1 MASDLQLLRVV
12 AFNAEGQPVL
22 VPLERWRLQ
31 YSERRATLELKCS
44 GYSRIYDLRTELAS
58 VAPMDSRKK
67 VSLGKTLGRVALT
80 GLVHGRH
87 GAAADLRWGGLDR
100 DEVVTLMLFFRDTTT
115 VQIDLESDEVEALLE
130 MVPESV
136 ASEEAYEAATAVVR
150 RINAMV
156 EDGPR
161 VVIELDAK
169 TAKLTDELAALRP
182 KIQSGESFD
191 ERQAARERCGVIE
204 RELVE
209 LQSTRVAVVYT
220 LAFRGKDVGSALA
233 KPSVLSPAAGAGQGG
248 GAAAPTAV
256 APLATVA
263 PAPAPVSKPAAPVQP
278 ATARPSVRKS
288 GPGMVVKTLVFLLGA
303 FVGCVA
309 ALMSMV
315 FFGPWGLILSPVTI
329 IGAGW
334 LAVKMLKNL
343 MSR

>member
-22 VPLERWRLQ
+22 VPLERWKLQ
-31 YSERRATLELKCS
+31 YSERRATLALKCS
-44 GYSRIYDLRTELAS
+44 GYSRTYDLRTELAS

-115 VQIDLESDEVEALLE
+115 VQIDLESDEVQALLE

-161 VVIELDAK
+161 VVGELDAK
-169 TAKLTDELAALRP
+169 TSKLADELAALRP
-182 KIQSGESFD
+182 KVESGESFD
-191 ERQAARERCGVIE
+191 ERQAARERWGTIE
-204 RELVE
+204 RELAE

-220 LAFRGKDVGSALA
+220 LAFQGKDGGTAHA
-233 KPSVLSPAAGAGQGG
+233 KPSVPLPAAGAGQGG
-248 GAAAPTAV
+248 GAAAATSV

-263 PAPAPVSKPAAPVQP
+263 PAPVSRPAAPIQP
-278 ATARPSVRKS
+278 AAARPSVRRS
-288 GPGMVVKTLVFLLGA
+288 GPGMVVKTLVFVLGA

>member
-22 VPLERWRLQ
+22 VPLERWKLQ
-31 YSERRATLELKCS
+31 YSERRATLEIKCS
-44 GYSRIYDLRTELAS
+44 GYSRTYDLRTELAS

-80 GLVHGRH
+80 GLVQGRH

-100 DEVVTLMLFFRDTTT
+100 DEVVTFMLFFRDTTT
-115 VQIDLESDEVEALLE
+115 VQIELESDEVEALLQ

-156 EDGPR
+156 EDGLR
-161 VVIELDAK
+161 VVGELDAK
-169 TAKLTDELAALRP
+169 TARLTDELAALRP
-182 KIQSGESFD
+182 KVESGESFD

-204 RELVE
+204 RELAE

-220 LAFRGKDVGSALA
+220 LAFQGKDVGTEHT
-233 KPSVLSPAAGAGQGG
+233 KPSAPVAAAGAGQGG
-248 GAAAPTAV
+248 GAAAVTSV
-256 APLATVA
+256 APLASVA
-263 PAPAPVSKPAAPVQP
+263 PAPAPISRPEVPVPPSAVQ
-278 ATARPSVRKS
+278 PSVRKS
-288 GPGMVVKTLVFLLGA
+288 GLGMVVKTLVFLLGA

-334 LAVKMLKNL
+334 LAVKMLKNF